1 MVDLTTLNDNQL
13 TLLRRQSLG
22 FIFQSFNLLPMFTA
36 RQKYTHPPDPGWGQA
51 RHNLAGCSGQ
61 DPRLGGE
68 VDPLVQ
74 RAFGWSAAV
83 WPSPGPS
90 SPNLPLSLRTSPLE
104 TWIRPPRQRC
114 SASCGIRS
122 ASWDRPS
129 SWLRMMFL
137 QLPLPTGLWYLRMV
151 ESWQTRTDPVDS
163 MNALLSE
170 EVMAPA
176 ATADSAAGR

>member
-83 WPSPGPS
+83 WP
-90 SPNLPLSLRTSPLE
+90 
-104 TWIRPPRQRC
+104 
-114 SASCGIRS
+114 
-122 ASWDRPS
+122 
-129 SWLRMMFL
+129 
-137 QLPLPTGLWYLRMV
+137 
-151 ESWQTRTDPVDS
+151 
-163 MNALLSE
+163 
-170 EVMAPA
+170 
-176 ATADSAAGR
+176 